1 MFNPE
6 DEDLPHHF
14 DESIYKPEDKP
25 EESLVLK
32 KKSESF
38 LKD

>member
-1 MFNPE
+1 MP
-6 DEDLPHHF
+6 L
-14 DESIYKPEDKP
+14 P